1 MFNWM
6 RNSCNKTV
14 SSLSKYEQKS
24 DISEFS
30 SLMKSNQTIVTDEDQ
45 ATSDESMKK
54 VLRSALKKP
63 KNNDIND
70 LESIEKTPKKVTFLL
85 DDKYIKK
92 HRKRSKLSKRY
103 PTKRVSL
110 DEEESDNLN
119 EVNSD
124 EVVAAC
130 KRKFQTLRSKN
141 KPSSPPISSC
151 ASFDSLEFLEDD
163 TKIKEFDFNE
173 SKENETFIN
182 RLFNISSKNNK
193 IIEYIYKKAKALTK
207 PFSRTSQ
214 NETSEQSEETEN
226 KPLIDHAADN
236 HNDDTFLDDEFIN
249 HIEHNTSENL
259 GNTTTEST
267 VGKLLFGV
275 NLNYQTTFNDMYEL
289 FHKEK
294 CS

>member
-6 RNSCNKTV
+6 RNSCNNV
-14 SSLSKYEQKS
+14 SLLSKYEQKS

-63 KNNDIND
+63 KNNDTND

-124 EVVAAC
+124 EVVADC

-141 KPSSPPISSC
+141 KLSSASISSY

-163 TKIKEFDFNE
+163 TKIKEVDSNE

-193 IIEYIYKKAKALTK
+193 IIEYIYKKVKALTK
-207 PFSRTSQ
+207 PSSRRTSQ

-249 HIEHNTSENL
+249 HIEHDTPENL

-275 NLNYQTTFNDMYEL
+275 NLNCQTTFNDMYEL
-289 FHKEK
+289 FQEK

>member
-14 SSLSKYEQKS
+14 SSLSKHEKKS

-30 SLMKSNQTIVTDEDQ
+30 SLMESNQTIVTDEDQ
-45 ATSDESMKK
+45 ATSGE
-54 VLRSALKKP
+54 
-63 KNNDIND
+63 
-70 LESIEKTPKKVTFLL
+70 
-85 DDKYIKK
+85 
-92 HRKRSKLSKRY
+92 
-103 PTKRVSL
+103 
-110 DEEESDNLN
+110 N
-119 EVNSD
+119 EI
-124 EVVAAC
+124 VAAC

-141 KPSSPPISSC
+141 KLSSPPISSC

-173 SKENETFIN
+173 SKENESFLN

-193 IIEYIYKKAKALTK
+193 IIEYIYKKAKALSR
-207 PFSRTSQ
+207 PSSRRTSQ

-249 HIEHNTSENL
+249 HIEHDTSQNL

-289 FHKEK
+289 FQKKK